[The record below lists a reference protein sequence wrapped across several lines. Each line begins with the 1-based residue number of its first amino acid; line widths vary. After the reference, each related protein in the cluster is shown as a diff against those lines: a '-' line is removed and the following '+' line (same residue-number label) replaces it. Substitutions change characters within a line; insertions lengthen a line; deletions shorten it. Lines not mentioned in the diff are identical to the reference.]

1 MLAYL
6 IDYIPVYIILGIG
19 FGILAATQETV
30 CVTDSSE
37 YALGDFCASG
47 ASTLGQVVAF
57 GIAPLIAIAYLI
69 WNLGYRQGT
78 TGSSIGKA
86 IMKFKVISEKTGQP
100 IGFGMSVVRELIY
113 VVFNAACGVLWLIA
127 VLFPLWDAK
136 RQTLTD
142 KIISTICVPL

>member
-1 MLAYL
+1 
-6 IDYIPVYIILGIG
+6 
-19 FGILAATQETV
+19 
-30 CVTDSSE
+30 
-37 YALGDFCASG
+37 
-47 ASTLGQVVAF
+47 VV
-57 GIAPLIAIAYLI
+57 
-69 WNLGYRQGT
+69 
-78 TGSSIGKA
+78 
-86 IMKFKVISEKTGQP
+86 SEKTGQP